1 MRFPEMQVE
10 QYSAD
15 QLAVYREVCDGPRGG
30 FRGPLHVLIRAP
42 ELARQASR
50 MGEYL
55 RYNSSLAPR
64 ISEFTILIA
73 ARVWTSQFEWYVHA
87 QHAAKAGLSAAIM
100 AALAAGRR
108 PAGMA
113 EDEAATHDFCM
124 ELHRDK
130 AVGDA
135 TFERA
140 RRILGEVGVVDLT
153 GLCGYYTLVS
163 MALNLN
169 RTPLPP
175 GVPDP
180 LQPLASATGEKA

>member
-1 MRFPEMQVE
+1 MRFPEMEVQ
-10 QYSAD
+10 QYSEE

-64 ISEFTILIA
+64 ISEFAILIA
-73 ARVWTSQFEWYVHA
+73 ARHWTSQFEWYVHS
-87 QHAAKAGLSAAIM
+87 QHAAKAGLAQSIIDELALGLRPTTM
-100 AALAAGRR
+100 AA
-108 PAGMA
+108 
-113 EDEAATHDFCM
+113 DEAAAYQFCQ

-130 AVGDA
+130 FVCDETYAA
-135 TFERA
+135 ALKNF
-140 RRILGEVGVVDLT
+140 GEVGVVDLT

-169 RTPLPP
+169 RQPLPP

-180 LQPLASATGEKA
+180 LKPLPAQKG